1 MSCFILFQRGWEDI
15 LSKMGYE
22 KEGRTYILYEN
33 RDRRRV
39 ENEIQDFY
47 ADLLNFQR
55 RNTDSLRSFLR
66 DTRSSQ
72 RRDSRDSDRRDYP
85 STLRSEHSSF
95 DRRSSFRS
103 SIQRQSFAPR
113 QNVQIENERTTGT
126 VQRLKV
132 QRIRS
137 KLFHVVFHIVL
148 LCFSATLDFSVW
160 TTIFGI
166 HSS

>member
-15 LSKMGYE
+15 LSKMGYN
-22 KEGRTYILYEN
+22 KEGTTYILYEN

-55 RNTDSLRSFLR
+55 RNTNPLRSFLR
-66 DTRSSQ
+66 DTRSS
-72 RRDSRDSDRRDYP
+72 
-85 STLRSEHSSF
+85 

-103 SIQRQSFAPR
+103 SIPRQSSAPR